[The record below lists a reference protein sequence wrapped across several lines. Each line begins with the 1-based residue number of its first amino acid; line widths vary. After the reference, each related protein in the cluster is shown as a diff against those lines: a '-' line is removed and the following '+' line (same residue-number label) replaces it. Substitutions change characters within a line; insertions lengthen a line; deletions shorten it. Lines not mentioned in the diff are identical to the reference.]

1 MLKHIQ
7 TDIRKTIPCRPMI
20 KAVLGLAWLKNQ
32 SNKVWVVTFK
42 KLNKIRMVVVFFIAI
57 FELIRA
63 GRPFMNVCNIYISL
77 RQTTLV
83 IYNNRSSAGGIRGQ
97 EVRCVPQLFSVAGT
111 IISRVSPH
119 LLHFTVCTLIFH
131 TSFTRDPSTY
141 WASTI
146 EQALCC

>member
-7 TDIRKTIPCRPMI
+7 TDIRKTIPRRPMI
-20 KAVLGLAWLKNQ
+20 NAVLGLAWLKNQ
-32 SNKVWVVTFK
+32 SNKVWIVTSK

-57 FELIRA
+57 FDLI
-63 GRPFMNVCNIYISL
+63 RPFMNVCNIYISL